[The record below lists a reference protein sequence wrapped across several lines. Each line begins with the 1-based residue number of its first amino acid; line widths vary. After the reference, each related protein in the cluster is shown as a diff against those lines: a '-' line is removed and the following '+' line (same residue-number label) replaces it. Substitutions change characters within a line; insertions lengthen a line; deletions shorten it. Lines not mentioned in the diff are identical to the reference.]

1 MSLVMNPE
9 IIDSKQRSR
18 AIARARE
25 LGVVLPTFS
34 QLADPTKI
42 PPSVAKTLATVA
54 PDEPRFENLWR
65 VNWYNAAD
73 RTSRADVPGYIVI
86 PEAISGVK
94 APIVV
99 LLGDRFPMI
108 GAHKVLPAYSVLVS
122 QLVSGRFDPVGQKAI
137 WPSTGNYC
145 RGGVSISRILGC
157 RGVAVLPAGMSRE
170 RFEWLERWVAEPED
184 IVRTPGTESNVK
196 EIYDKCAELER
207 DPHNVILNQ
216 FSAFANYLI
225 HYACTGAAADHAFND
240 FKGTSARRLAA
251 FVSATGSAGTIAAGD
266 YLKKRHGTRI
276 AAVEA
281 LECPTMLNNGYGE
294 HNIQGIGDKH
304 IPLIHN
310 VMNTDIVVGVSDR
323 VTDQLNLLFGSEAG
337 RKYLQQRR
345 KLDAGLVKSF
355 AHVGIS
361 GYANIVAAI
370 KLAKQFHYGADDVI
384 VTVATDSGALYD
396 SERDEYRNRHF
407 GGTFDEVN
415 AGEVFGSC
423 LTSAAT
429 DNVVELTDQL
439 RRQIF
444 NLGYY
449 TWVEQQGVSVEDF
462 ERRRSQS
469 FWDGIADSLPEW
481 DRLIEQFNAEASG
494 SNEAGTASK
503 ARA

>member
-1 MSLVMNPE
+1 MTDHPASGLQLRS
-9 IIDSKQRSR
+9 IIK
-18 AIARARE
+18 
-25 LGVVLPTFS
+25 G
-34 QLADPTKI
+34 
-42 PPSVAKTLATVA
+42 
-54 PDEPRFENLWR
+54 
-65 VNWYNAAD
+65 
-73 RTSRADVPGYIVI
+73 
-86 PEAISGVK
+86 SG
-94 APIVV
+94 
-99 LLGDRFPMI
+99 
-108 GAHKVLPAYSVLVS
+108 
-122 QLVSGRFDPVGQKAI
+122 
-137 WPSTGNYC
+137 
-145 RGGVSISRILGC
+145 
-157 RGVAVLPAGMSRE
+157 
-170 RFEWLERWVAEPED
+170 
-184 IVRTPGTESNVK
+184 
-196 EIYDKCAELER
+196 ELELSLAQAQMLVQGYSLWQEHS
-207 DPHNVILNQ
+207 PKPIAPLL
-216 FSAFANYLI
+216 SPI
-225 HYACTGAAADHAFND
+225 H
-240 FKGTSARRLAA
+240 
-251 FVSATGSAGTIAAGD
+251 
-266 YLKKRHGTRI
+266 
-276 AAVEA
+276 
-281 LECPTMLNNGYGE
+281 
-294 HNIQGIGDKH
+294 
-304 IPLIHN
+304 
-310 VMNTDIVVGVSDR
+310 
-323 VTDQLNLLFGSEAG
+323 DQLNLLFGSEAG